1 MARGVGLSIDSDPPV
16 EAFFFSN
23 KPIVLQEDCLQP
35 PMDSNSLSFPTEMD
49 FFSINNNLK
58 PSSSSNDSSPHPLD
72 VKLNT
77 GLNLLTIDHGGGD
90 KAFDLYSNF
99 KEKQANISEL
109 QTEIAVLR
117 PELEKMTRENH
128 KLKESLNKVTTDF
141 NALKM
146 HMDFLLSQ
154 KGSDDADQKPENR
167 VLDASLEEKKQSEK
181 NRGTLVPR
189 QFIDLA
195 SINDGEANDDD
206 DEPSLS
212 SSLKRRND
220 RSKSPLEVECGTG
233 IGSDKKEF
241 NRQTEIKEEADK
253 NVINQKYSPPRNADV
268 DQLEATMKKARV
280 AVRVRSEAPM
290 IIDGCQWRK
299 YGQKKAKG
307 NPCPRSY
314 YRCTMASGCPVKK
327 QVQRCAE
334 DGTVLV
340 TTYEGS
346 HNHALPPA
354 AMAMADITASA
365 RKTLL
370 LGSTSSNDGLMNGS
384 FLTRTT
390 LLPCFSTNMATLSAS
405 APFPTIMIDLTN
417 PPTMQQPFTTKFQM
431 PLSNNAPHHH
441 HDFTQVLPQT
451 LCSSNQTN
459 FSGLQRSNKH
469 PLQLSGAIAADPNL
483 TAALTAAITSIM
495 GSAMPNSVT
504 SDNNDKDTSR
514 NNNHSNFSEN

>member
-23 KPIVLQEDCLQP
+23 KPIVLQEDGLQP

-58 PSSSSNDSSPHPLD
+58 PSSSSDDSSPHPPD
-72 VKLNT
+72 VKLDT
-77 GLNLLTIDHGGGD
+77 GLNLLTIDHGGVD

-128 KLKESLNKVTTDF
+128 KLKESLNKVTTDY

-181 NRGTLVPR
+181 NRRTLVPR
-189 QFIDLA
+189 QFTDLA

-206 DEPSLS
+206 EPSLS
-212 SSLKRRND
+212 SSLKRIND
-220 RSKSPLEVECGTG
+220 RSKSPLEVECGTR

-280 AVRVRSEAPM
+280 AVRVRSEASV
-290 IIDGCQWRK
+290 ITDGCQWRK
-299 YGQKKAKG
+299 YGQKKAKE
-307 NPCPRSY
+307 NPCPRELII
-314 YRCTMASGCPVKK
+314 AAPWL
-327 QVQRCAE
+327 QA
-334 DGTVLV
+334 VL
-340 TTYEGS
+340 
-346 HNHALPPA
+346 L
-354 AMAMADITASA
+354 
-365 RKTLL
+365 R
-370 LGSTSSNDGLMNGS
+370 NG
-384 FLTRTT
+384 
-390 LLPCFSTNMATLSAS
+390 
-405 APFPTIMIDLTN
+405 
-417 PPTMQQPFTTKFQM
+417 
-431 PLSNNAPHHH
+431 
-441 HDFTQVLPQT
+441 
-451 LCSSNQTN
+451 SNQTN
-459 FSGLQRSNKH
+459 FSGLQPSNKP
-469 PLQLSGAIAADPNL
+469 PLQLSVVIAADPNF

-495 GSAMPNSVT
+495 GSAMPNNVNRK
-504 SDNNDKDTSR
+504 NNDKVTSR